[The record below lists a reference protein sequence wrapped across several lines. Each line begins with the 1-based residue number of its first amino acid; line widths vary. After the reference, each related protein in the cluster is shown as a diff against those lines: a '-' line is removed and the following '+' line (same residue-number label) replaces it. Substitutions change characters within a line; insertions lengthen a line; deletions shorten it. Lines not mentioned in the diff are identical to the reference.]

1 MLWMAGCDLW
11 SPSYAAREEVIRVIG
26 WGGDRAPWPLCSTQ
40 PANINQH
47 FYNFINNS
55 IIAIFT
61 GLKLWLATATHNFKP
76 VKIMY
81 NLQM

>member
-26 WGGDRAPWPLCSTQ
+26 WGEDRAPWPLCSTQ

-47 FYNFINNS
+47 FHNL
-55 IIAIFT
+55 IIS
-61 GLKLWLATATHNFKP
+61 
-76 VKIMY
+76 
-81 NLQM
+81 